1 MDRSQRAEKSFTDM
15 QMAINDKLQVAI
27 DTATKVLNKDKKIK
41 FVLVYSK
48 STPYLHPMESAV
60 DITNQ
65 LVTLVDEIYKDKK

>member
-1 MDRSQRAEKSFTDM
+1 
-15 QMAINDKLQVAI
+15 V
-27 DTATKVLNKDKKIK
+27 NKEKKIK